1 MAIGMIKDDT
11 LDAMGAY
18 LSRLS
23 RRQEVIASNIAN
35 VDTPG
40 YRTKDISFHA
50 TMSELIGDRPLDA
63 RMSLGTHI
71 GGPAAIPLEPE
82 PVEVE
87 GLPERADRN
96 NVGID
101 REMLNLTQTSG
112 RYAAVTQLLRSKF
125 RTLASSIQEGRTT

>member
-1 MAIGMIKDDT
+1 MTIGMIRDDT

-23 RRQEVIASNIAN
+23 RRQEIVASNIAN

-40 YRTKDISFHA
+40 YRAKDISFHA
-50 TMSELIGDRPLDA
+50 TMSELLGDRSAGMRLTGA
-63 RMSLGTHI
+63 GHL
-71 GGPAAIPLEPE
+71 GGPSSIPLEPE

-96 NVGID
+96 NVSID

-112 RYAAVTQLLRSKF
+112 RYSAVTQLLRSKL